1 MASVQRVS
9 EDEFSKAVA
18 QFVNVS
24 NRPLGAKV
32 LATSDEWF
40 AEASNLIT
48 PGPPKYEVRFVPTG
62 RWYDGWETR
71 RHNPE
76 PSDWTLIEL
85 GVSSSTVA
93 AVEVDTTYFSGNHA
107 PAISVEACY
116 IEPGQKITSE
126 TKFDEVVSKTECGPS
141 QRHFFVRTEG
151 PTQRGYS
158 HVKLHMYPDGGI
170 ARFRVYGTPL
180 PVFPAV
186 KSDIIDMA
194 AVANGGVS
202 IACSDQHFSSA
213 DNLLLPGRGIDMSD
227 GWETSR
233 SREPGHVDWAI
244 VKLGAPTIVHQIVV
258 DTAFFRGNYPQSVRI
273 DGIAAESN
281 DAAVSANESLWGP
294 LVPKSKTGPDV
305 EHYYDVTVR
314 EPITHVR
321 LVMIPD
327 GGVKRLR
334 VLGQR
339 A

>member
-1 MASVQRVS
+1 MATVQRVS

-24 NRPLGAKV
+24 DRPLGARV
-32 LATSDEWF
+32 LSTSDEWF

-76 PSDWTLIEL
+76 PSDWTLIQL
-85 GVSSSTVA
+85 GVTSSTIA

-116 IEPGQKITSE
+116 CAPGEPVTE
-126 TKFDEVVSKTECGPS
+126 DTKFEEVIAKNECGPS
-141 QRHFFVRTEG
+141 QRHFFLRSAG
-151 PTQRGYS
+151 PTQRGFS

-170 ARFRVYGTPL
+170 SRFRVYGMPI
-180 PVFPAV
+180 PVYPSL
-186 KSDIIDMA
+186 KSEVIDMA
-194 AVANGGVS
+194 SIANGGVAIS
-202 IACSDQHFSSA
+202 CSDQHFSSA
-213 DNLLLPGRGIDMSD
+213 DNLLLPGRGVDMSD

-244 VKLGAPTIVHQIVV
+244 VKLGTSTIIDKVIV
-258 DTAFFRGNYPQSVRI
+258 DTAFFRGNFPQSIRVE
-273 DGIAAESN
+273 GISAESN
-281 DAAVSANESLWGP
+281 AAASAAKEEQWRTI
-294 LVPKSKTGPDV
+294 VPRSKTGPDAEHVFNVDV
-305 EHYYDVTVR
+305 E
-314 EPITHVR
+314 EPITHVK

-327 GGVKRLR
+327 GGVKRFR
-334 VLGQR
+334 VLGKR